1 MDREIKFRQPIENSD
16 GEFVQWHY
24 WGFIDDS
31 FIAPAGYGEF
41 VQWHY
46 WGFIYDSFIAPAGYG
61 YSDKST
67 AEDSQQ
73 FTGLKDKNGQEI
85 YEGDILG
92 FVWEE
97 IDEAGSTHWES
108 IHEVIWG
115 GIDYPAFD
123 LKPNLYCE
131 ENSLSHLACSPE
143 APYFEVI
150 GNKFENPELID

>member
-1 MDREIKFRQPIENSD
+1 MREIKFRLWDTGYNKFVPQNVYAVNGDKRQVAICIKDWETVQR
-16 GEFVQWHY
+16 GEIW
-24 WGFIDDS
+24 
-31 FIAPAGYGEF
+31 
-41 VQWHY
+41 
-46 WGFIYDSFIAPAGYG
+46 YDHQCILM
-61 YSDKST
+61 
-67 AEDSQQ
+67 Q
-73 FTGLKDKNGQEI
+73 FTGLKDKNGKEI

-92 FVWEE
+92 LVWEE

-150 GNKFENPELID
+150 GNKFENQELIND